1 MAEAYTTAA
10 LLTTAREGLR
20 DIGYQ
25 DDLLRE
31 EYTFA
36 DILAENEPRKIE
48 LVGFAQEPPSYLSSC
63 IGIAVPPQHGPEDIM
78 IYRSLGA
85 PQILALHTEDK
96 KVLRWKILAQ
106 GKPELLEVIEPAY
119 LRNAILTHKDEWNPE
134 EVLRAKSI
142 RFTGQPVQLDFFD
155 IGLISVIEEIV
166 HEKLDNLLIDVFTIC
181 NSVYQEYHDTHPDHD
196 ALVRLV
202 FRLIAAKLLGDR
214 QHPGKWLSRNVQ
226 EVIREVE
233 NFYFHNT
240 TPQPVLSDV
249 HVQDAAWKRIRSAFS
264 FQNLSV
270 EALAYI
276 YENTLVD
283 PDIRKKLSIH
293 ATAYLIAEYIA
304 QQLPFPSK
312 DLPLEECRVFEP
324 FAGHAPFLI
333 AALSK
338 LRTILPS
345 GTSIE
350 QRHDYFVQS
359 LAGMESE
366 AFACEVA
373 GYSLILADYPNPN
386 GWRIEKANVFTSPK
400 LNDYLTQA
408 NIVLCN
414 PPYEYFPKDDRQAY
428 PSLRSVNKAVEAL
441 NRVLE
446 RSPRMLGFVLP
457 RTFVDG
463 QMYVEV
469 RKRIAK
475 LYNNISLVALPDNA
489 FNYSDV
495 ETVLLIAHGE
505 RTAQPSWKFAL
516 VDRKDYKQFLFTGQ
530 TTWQVQAPTSYVENQ
545 INRNNPNFWYTP
557 MHPLW
562 DALATLPRLE
572 SIADVHRGIEYK
584 SFRKNKE
591 ELISDVPHEGFA
603 KGVRLTTKGFEP
615 YVPRHFTYFNM
626 DPKQMRR
633 ESYKLPW
640 EKPKVIAN
648 AGRIS
653 SDRWVIAGVVD
664 EDGLV
669 CYQNFHGIWPI
680 ADIPVEV
687 IAALLNSPIANA
699 FLSTHRSAWHNRK
712 DTIRQIPVP
721 KLRPSQIHRIVSLVQ
736 EYMSYQKQWDSW
748 LEDVTDLESR
758 CRGIIKQIDAELL
771 AAYDLPARLELELL
785 NYFLGYERPGPFSPA
800 QLNASPTKRLYTS
813 VMRVED
819 VRSEDGNEVV
829 EVALMNWNPHL
840 TVRFPVSLVPHN
852 LRAKLGR
859 DVLLLAEV
867 NVGAKKA
874 EDLSF
879 EAIRLAPELDPND
892 GLA

>member
-10 LLTTAREGLR
+10 LLTTSREGLR

-31 EYTFA
+31 EYKFA
-36 DILAENEPRKIE
+36 DILAQNQPRKIE
-48 LVGFAQEPPSYLSSC
+48 LAAFAQEPPSYLSSC
-63 IGIAVPPQHGPEDIM
+63 IGIAIPPEHGTEAIM
-78 IYRSLGA
+78 AYRSLGA
-85 PQILALHTEDK
+85 PQILALHPENE
-96 KVLRWKILAQ
+96 KVLRWKILAHS
-106 GKPELLEVIEPAY
+106 KPELLEVIEPAY
-119 LRNAILTHKDEWNPE
+119 LRNAILTHKDDWQPE

-142 RFTGQPVQLDFFD
+142 RFTGEPIQLDFFD
-155 IGLISVIEEIV
+155 IGLIQVIEEVV
-166 HEKLDNLLIDVFTIC
+166 HKKLDELLLDILALC
-181 NSVYQEYHDTHPDHD
+181 RSVYQEYHDADPNYD

-214 QHPGKWLSRNVQ
+214 QHSDKWLSSNAQ

-233 NFYFHNT
+233 NFYFRNT
-240 TPQPVLSDV
+240 PPQPVLDDI
-249 HVQDAAWKRIRSAFS
+249 HVQNAAWKRIRSAFS

-276 YENTLVD
+276 YENTLVN
-283 PDIRKKLSIH
+283 PDIRKKLGIH
-293 ATAYLIAEYIA
+293 ATAYLIAEYIV
-304 QQLPFPSK
+304 QQLPFK

-338 LRTILPS
+338 LRTMLQT
-345 GTSIE
+345 GMSIE
-350 QRHDYFVQS
+350 QRHDYFVRMLS
-359 LAGMESE
+359 GMEYE

-489 FNYSDV
+489 FNYSGA

-591 ELISDVPHEGFA
+591 ELVSDVPHEGFA
-603 KGVRLTTKGFEP
+603 KGLRLTTKNFEP

-626 DPKQMRR
+626 NPEKMLY
-633 ESYKLPW
+633 EAYKLPW

-648 AGRIS
+648 AGRIR
-653 SDRWVIAGVVD
+653 SDRWVIASVVD
-664 EDGLV
+664 EQGLV

-680 ADIPVEV
+680 ANIPVEV
-687 IAALLNSPIANA
+687 IAALLNSPVANA

-712 DTIRQIPVP
+712 DTITQIPIP
-721 KLRPSQIHRIVSLVQ
+721 ELKPSQIHLIVSLVR
-736 EYMSYQKQWDSW
+736 EYMFYRKHWEPW
-748 LEDVTDLESR
+748 LEDAKHIEGR

-771 AAYDLPARLELELL
+771 ASYNLPTYLELDLL
-785 NYFLGYERPGPFSPA
+785 EYFNGYERPGPFSPA

-813 VMRVED
+813 LMRVED